1 MLRARLSLPLSLLV
15 LGGCFGAHSTGEDA
29 GPSPIPD
36 GGELWVDCFDAL
48 RSGSEGQPCAFT
60 DSCGEPRCGESGR
73 ELLCLSGQL
82 HFVERICTLG
92 PWESCED
99 YLAHD
104 GVPGS
109 PCVPGTF
116 GSCSS
121 PVEAPAEEPCCTR
134 QARCDPDSWLTV
146 EEVDCIGCGE
156 PELCEDYAPPPP
168 EHPSC
173 RSTSECTG
181 GAACVP
187 AGTPPG
193 CGICQPATRECESRF
208 ACDPGYVCVEE
219 LARCACDGE
228 PSSFCR
234 PVCAE
239 GSCPEGERC
248 ADVCEPIPCDEAYAC
263 PANTF
268 CAGPDADP
276 PGPVDAHGCARLG
289 CESDADC
296 DCGACVEGL
305 CQSGPGYCQPPAP

>member
-1 MLRARLSLPLSLLV
+1 LHRAGAAARLGRHPADRPRSRHHRARALKTSALAWHTARLSHGATTAPAQTGAEELRITMLRARLSLPLSLLV

-146 EEVDCIGCGE
+146 EEVDCIGCG
-156 PELCEDYAPPPP
+156 
-168 EHPSC
+168 
-173 RSTSECTG
+173 
-181 GAACVP
+181 
-187 AGTPPG
+187 
-193 CGICQPATRECESRF
+193 
-208 ACDPGYVCVEE
+208 
-219 LARCACDGE
+219 
-228 PSSFCR
+228 
-234 PVCAE
+234 
-239 GSCPEGERC
+239 
-248 ADVCEPIPCDEAYAC
+248 
-263 PANTF
+263 
-268 CAGPDADP
+268 
-276 PGPVDAHGCARLG
+276 
-289 CESDADC
+289 
-296 DCGACVEGL
+296 
-305 CQSGPGYCQPPAP
+305 